1 MPSGCHLFLNI
12 SVVLLCC
19 LTSVR
24 SDKDTAGNLTIAG
37 LGFLESPPS
46 ETPHSFNNNSCNRT
60 IVEIGPF
67 NPWRYFLNDASVNK
81 ISGGRT
87 RMPLSECEAICGP
100 EYTRY
105 PDSNIIK
112 RAALW
117 LIPVFMLVGN
127 FQFPPLGPLNS
138 FYIAIHLLGDPI
150 HTVYSLLVKIE
161 VSRGVRARWVNS
173 PPPIR
178 EGELYEDEKERR
190 RVLRDIATVNVLFDE
205 WNYNAIGVY
214 PEMRESLDRLEGERR
229 TKFIAACREAA
240 HRLSDSRV
248 NDSLRTWLAV
258 GGYIVSIIAA
268 YMKTIESGM
277 TSRRAHTIAFAIL
290 YSWLIPAVVISA
302 NVDGFASTRAGRRV
316 IREIKDELR
325 DDWTIADPADVTYPS
340 TVRLPLLDGP
350 VLKDT
355 TGLEESFSFFGSYS
369 FRHNTSLKFPSPN
382 ALETRRAH
390 PRNRPNWF
398 FLLLSCLPII
408 IATSNAVLLSWMHPP
423 NGLGCRSLTQIV
435 YCITWLLSALFTK
448 LTGKLFSGK
457 YYFRLVIVKDLIL
470 AVMQVGFRLA
480 ILIGYYNSCLCWSN
494 YFSLTRRGPAFLE
507 VVQSKELE
515 DMVRIRWPVIVIVG
529 LSAQG
534 LVLLVIYLCL
544 GKGLKIFERSEAEK
558 TQIFGELMDMR
569 RGLLGSVVVPIR
581 SP

>member
-1 MPSGCHLFLNI
+1 MPSRCHLFLNI

-46 ETPHSFNNNSCNRT
+46 ETPNSFNNNACNRT

-67 NPWRYFLNDASVNK
+67 NPWRCFLNDGSVNK

-150 HTVYSLLVKIE
+150 HTVYSLLVKLE
-161 VSRGVRARWVNS
+161 VSRRILAHWVNS

-178 EGELYEDEKERR
+178 EGELYEDEKKKRR
-190 RVLRDIATVNVLFDE
+190 RALRDIATVNVLFDE
-205 WNYNAIGVY
+205 WNYDAIAVY
-214 PEMRESLDRLEGERR
+214 PQMRGSLDRLKGE
-229 TKFIAACREAA
+229 KKANFIAACREAA

-258 GGYIVSIIAA
+258 GGYIVSVIAA

-302 NVDGFASTRAGRRV
+302 NVGGFASTRAGRRV

-340 TVRLPLLDGP
+340 TVRLPLSYGP
-350 VLKDT
+350 LFKDS

-390 PRNRPNWF
+390 SWNRPNWF
-398 FLLLSCLPII
+398 LLLLSCLPII
-408 IATSNAVLLSWMHPP
+408 IATSNAVLLSWMRPP
-423 NGLGCRSLTQIV
+423 QWLGMPFADPNRLLHNLAPKRTLHKTHRKIILREILLPPDHRERSDPCRNASRLQASRSHRV
-435 YCITWLLSALFTK
+435 LQQLLMLVK
-448 LTGKLFSGK
+448 L
-457 YYFRLVIVKDLIL
+457 
-470 AVMQVGFRLA
+470 
-480 ILIGYYNSCLCWSN
+480 
-494 YFSLTRRGPAFLE
+494 
-507 VVQSKELE
+507 
-515 DMVRIRWPVIVIVG
+515 
-529 LSAQG
+529 
-534 LVLLVIYLCL
+534 LLVDP
-544 GKGLKIFERSEAEK
+544 S
-558 TQIFGELMDMR
+558 
-569 RGLLGSVVVPIR
+569 RGSLS
-581 SP
+581 